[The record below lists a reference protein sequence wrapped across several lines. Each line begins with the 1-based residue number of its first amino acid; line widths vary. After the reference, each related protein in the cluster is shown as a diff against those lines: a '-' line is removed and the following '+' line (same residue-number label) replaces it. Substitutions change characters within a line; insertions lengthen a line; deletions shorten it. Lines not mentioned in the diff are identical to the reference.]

1 MFRAARFPDEFD
13 LLPAADD
20 LDGWSKLRESDL
32 DKLGQQAWP
41 RHALLHYQGQAVRI
55 INDHDVVFIEKS
67 RRIGLTW
74 GVANWSV
81 THAAKA
87 KSAGGSN
94 VLYIG
99 YSLDMAREFI
109 DAAGDFA
116 RALDHVISGYE
127 LFIFDDGSDEGIQ
140 AYRVRF
146 ASGFEIKALSSKPRS
161 LRGQQGVVI
170 IDEAAFHDDLEGL
183 LKAAFALLMWGGK
196 VIVISTHEGSE
207 NTFNEYITL
216 NKEKRRNDAVIR
228 ITFDQALRDGLFM
241 RICQV
246 KGEPWSPRA
255 EAEWRAKIYKTYG
268 PGADEE
274 LRVIPERGGG
284 RYFSRA
290 MLEACADKTAPVLRY
305 TPPEDFLTIGEEQ
318 RRKHCQDWIREELAP
333 ALKALH
339 PSLRCALGN
348 DFALTSDLSIFVP
361 IQITER
367 LGRKVPFT
375 VEMRGVPYEQQ
386 KQIFN
391 TLARDLPRL
400 GRIFLDARGNGQ
412 ILAQHATLTFGHL
425 AEAIFLTRAWYGEHF
440 PPLKAR
446 FEDQTVSIPADAE
459 TIDDMMIV
467 KMFKGV
473 PQIPDQRTQG
483 AGGKRHGD
491 FAVGL
496 LLANAAADDMRSE
509 IDAHGFGE
517 IGVFDDVADFVGGF

>member
-1 MFRAARFPDEFD
+1 MYAVSRFKEEAD
-13 LLPAADD
+13 LLPEANDLAGWAA
-20 LDGWSKLRESDL
+20 LRRSDL
-32 DKLGQQAWP
+32 DKLGEDARP
-41 RHALLHYQGQAVRI
+41 KYALLHYQGQAVRI
-55 INDHDVVFIEKS
+55 IDANKVIFIEKS

-81 THAAKA
+81 THAAKS
-87 KSAGGSN
+87 KQAGGSN

-116 RALDHVISGYE
+116 RLLDNVISTYE
-127 LFIFDDGSDEGIQ
+127 VFIFDDGSDKGIQ
-140 AYRVRF
+140 AFRITF

-196 VIVISTHEGSE
+196 VVVISTHEGSE
-207 NTFNEYITL
+207 NTFNEYINL
-216 NKEKRRNDAVIR
+216 NKQERRSDAVIR
-228 ITFDQALRDGLFM
+228 ITLDQALRDGLYM

-246 KGEPWSPRA
+246 SGQTWSPEA
-255 EAEWRAKIYKTYG
+255 EAEWRADIYKTYG

-274 LRVIPERGGG
+274 LRVIPEPGGG
-284 RYFSRA
+284 RYFSRS
-290 MLEACADKTAPVLRY
+290 MVEACTDQAVPVLRY
-305 TPPEDFLTIGEEQ
+305 MPPEGFLTIGEEQ
-318 RRKHCQDWIREELAP
+318 RRKHCEDWIREILQP
-333 ALKALH
+333 AIGALH
-339 PSLRCALGN
+339 PSLRSALAN

-386 KQIFN
+386 KQIFDV
-391 TLARDLPRL
+391 LAKGLPRI

-412 ILAQHATLTFGHL
+412 VLAQHATLTYGHI

-440 PPLKAR
+440 PKLKAR
-446 FEDQTVSIPADAE
+446 FEDRTISIPADAE
-459 TIDDMMIV
+459 TVEDMLIV
-467 KMFKGV
+467 KLFKGV
-473 PQIPDQRTQG
+473 PIIPDQRTKG

-491 FAVGL
+491 FAVAL
-496 LLANAAADDMRSE
+496 LLANTAANDMRSE
-509 IDAHGFGE
+509 IDAHGFGDLGIHGD
-517 IGVFDDVADFVGGF
+517 IGSFVGGF